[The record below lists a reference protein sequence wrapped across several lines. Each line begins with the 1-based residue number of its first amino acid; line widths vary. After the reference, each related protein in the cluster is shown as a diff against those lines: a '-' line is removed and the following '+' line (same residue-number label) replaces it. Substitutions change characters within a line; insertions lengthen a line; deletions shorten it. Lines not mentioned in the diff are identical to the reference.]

1 MARWSRVDY
10 AVVAPLN
17 LAVTLIFLSPRARE
31 RVVLWMRDAS
41 LSRVLPGGALVGG
54 LMGGYFVPGLMGVL
68 GLLLAQAAAYVLLL
82 AVLEGDVD
90 DRQRIGPALTLGL
103 LFFLVANFLN
113 AFAFTYPYTLP
124 AMRGMGWAVYLA
136 AALALSAGIAGREFK
151 RPASGVQLALP
162 LYGYAM
168 LSLLALIFHVW
179 PRSAFP
185 LPESGPLRFA
195 TYNIHYGYDEP
206 WHFNLEEQAATI
218 AANEVDVIA
227 LQEVD
232 TGRLTSYGVDDAY
245 FLGRRLGMNVA
256 YLPAVEHLTGIAVLH
271 KGKARHVD
279 WRLLTSLQE
288 QTGIVGVELDLGARS
303 IHSFGIWLG
312 LSDEDTERQIAEALA
327 FIGDRTP
334 ATFGGDFNAPDDSP
348 VADAIRAAGFDD
360 PFTLLGMA
368 PPPPT
373 SSALDPQKRIDYV
386 WVRGLQPRD
395 AWVDTSV
402 ASDHLMVVVEVERP

>member
-1 MARWSRVDY
+1 
-10 AVVAPLN
+10 
-17 LAVTLIFLSPRARE
+17 
-31 RVVLWMRDAS
+31 
-41 LSRVLPGGALVGG
+41 
-54 LMGGYFVPGLMGVL
+54 
-68 GLLLAQAAAYVLLL
+68 
-82 AVLEGDVD
+82 
-90 DRQRIGPALTLGL
+90 
-103 LFFLVANFLN
+103 
-113 AFAFTYPYTLP
+113 
-124 AMRGMGWAVYLA
+124 
-136 AALALSAGIAGREFK
+136 
-151 RPASGVQLALP
+151 
-162 LYGYAM
+162 
-168 LSLLALIFHVW
+168 
-179 PRSAFP
+179 
-185 LPESGPLRFA
+185 
-195 TYNIHYGYDEP
+195 
-206 WHFNLEEQAATI
+206 
-218 AANEVDVIA
+218 
-227 LQEVD
+227 
-232 TGRLTSYGVDDAY
+232 
-245 FLGRRLGMNVA
+245 
-256 YLPAVEHLTGIAVLH
+256 VEHLTGIAVLH